1 MKIKLAIDNQ
11 VFTEIN
17 LATIDL
23 IYLQD
28 IVNAL
33 FDDFYLALDFNI
45 NDYI

>member
-1 MKIKLAIDNQ
+1 MKIELAIDNQ
-11 VFTEIN
+11 VFSEID

-33 FDDFYLALDFNI
+33 FDDIYLALDFNV